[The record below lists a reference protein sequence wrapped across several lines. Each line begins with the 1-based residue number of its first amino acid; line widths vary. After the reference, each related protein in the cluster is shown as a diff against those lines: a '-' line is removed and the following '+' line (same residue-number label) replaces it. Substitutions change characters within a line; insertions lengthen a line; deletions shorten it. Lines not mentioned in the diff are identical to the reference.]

1 MNPVIHV
8 IGDHPDGP
16 LGHVDLNDTR
26 TVFGPPDDMLPNPE
40 DYPLADARGIV
51 IGPHRDHPA
60 VTSLEFLAVLAA
72 LKQRWPDRPIYLW
85 GEHELLAFPADRQH

>member
-16 LGHVDLNDTR
+16 LGHVDFNDTR

-40 DYPLADARGIV
+40 DCPFADARGIV
-51 IGPHRDHPA
+51 LGNHRDHPA
-60 VTSLEFLAVLAA
+60 PTSDEMSAILA
-72 LKQRWPDRPIYLW
+72 
-85 GEHELLAFPADRQH
+85 GC